1 MFRKNTR
8 HRQIP
13 LTSHVDEMP
22 APLRERL
29 QNSWAETFY
38 REFFCRLDEEAF
50 AVLYADEPSRPNVP
64 VNVLVSLEFLKAA
77 NGWTDEEMYNEFCY
91 DVQVRYA
98 LGYRHLGEG
107 YFDLRTL
114 YYFRERLARHMQ
126 ETGENLL
133 QQAFEQVTDEQL
145 EAFSIKTGKQRMDST
160 LLASN
165 IRQMGRV
172 QLLVTVLQRVWRM
185 LSGEDQQHYSE
196 LFAPYLKGHAGQYVY
211 RLKKEEMPLHLQ
223 RIGEDM
229 RRLLKELEA
238 RYSDEPV
245 YHVLARVFV
254 EHFRLEAETLQ
265 VKEGEELSASSLQSP
280 DDLEATYREK
290 RGQGQRG
297 YVINVSETCDRQN
310 AVQLITQV
318 HVAPNNTDD
327 STLLAQVLEDLK
339 ARTGVETLFTDGG
352 YGSAQNDE
360 LLAEHQVTLIQT
372 AIRGRPQDP
381 ERLHL
386 EDFQVQMNASNEP
399 EQLTCPKGKTGQ
411 VQASSS
417 GEGWIAVFGEGCAAC
432 DVQHRCP
439 VAKKK
444 RLGTWALHFKR
455 EDLQRAERRRR
466 LRQHQEEGR
475 NLRAAVESTIRS
487 IKHGFAGGK
496 APVRG
501 LFRITCM
508 VVGAAAVVNIRRLHR
523 FWQEK
528 IRAKQGGSQ
537 QEGGQKEQIRREEQ
551 PKDAPVFS
559 LLRAIGSLQWL
570 PLALQPLRR
579 PALSW

>member
-1 MFRKNTR
+1 
-8 HRQIP
+8 
-13 LTSHVDEMP
+13 
-22 APLRERL
+22 
-29 QNSWAETFY
+29 
-38 REFFCRLDEEAF
+38 
-50 AVLYADEPSRPNVP
+50 
-64 VNVLVSLEFLKAA
+64 
-77 NGWTDEEMYNEFCY
+77 
-91 DVQVRYA
+91 
-98 LGYRHLGEG
+98 
-107 YFDLRTL
+107 
-114 YYFRERLARHMQ
+114 
-126 ETGENLL
+126 
-133 QQAFEQVTDEQL
+133 
-145 EAFSIKTGKQRMDST
+145 
-160 LLASN
+160 
-165 IRQMGRV
+165 
-172 QLLVTVLQRVWRM
+172 
-185 LSGEDQQHYSE
+185 
-196 LFAPYLKGHAGQYVY
+196 
-211 RLKKEEMPLHLQ
+211 
-223 RIGEDM
+223 
-229 RRLLKELEA
+229 
-238 RYSDEPV
+238 
-245 YHVLARVFV
+245 
-254 EHFRLEAETLQ
+254 
-265 VKEGEELSASSLQSP
+265 
-280 DDLEATYREK
+280 
-290 RGQGQRG
+290 
-297 YVINVSETCDRQN
+297 
-310 AVQLITQV
+310 
-318 HVAPNNTDD
+318 
-327 STLLAQVLEDLK
+327 VLEDLK

-417 GEGWIAVFGEGCAAC
+417 GEGWIAVFGEVCAAC

-444 RLGTWALHFKR
+444 RLGAWALHFKR

-466 LRQHQEEGR
+466 LRQHPEEGR

-570 PLALQPLRR
+570 PLALQPLQR
-579 PALSW
+579 PALGW